1 MRPIVIALGAVA
13 GVVAFNVV
21 ALGLEAIPGGF
32 AYGAGVTVPA
42 EMSVAMSRVYAVTS
56 GAIGGLVAHH
66 QFTGSEFDDGS
77 TGRQIVIVGAGAVA
91 GAALFN
97 VLSAPLG
104 TVPLAGGALAPVA
117 VDVALGS
124 RLIAV
129 SAMSGGALAA
139 TWLYDRWTGYRSD
152 YRYLTTLAVGAIA
165 GVAVGNVITAGTLG
179 VPPYYVGAGVA
190 NEAGPL
196 ASAATQAASRVYV
209 LGSAAIGAF
218 LADYFYRH

>member
-1 MRPIVIALGAVA
+1 MFAQDFRPRPRPPTPRARTAVLLATAMSLALLSSPVQAQPAAPAKPAFAAPTAASHDMRPIVIALGAVA

-42 EMSVAMSRVYAVTS
+42 EMSVAMSRVYAVSS

-117 VDVALGS
+117 VNVALGS

-139 TWLYDRWTGYRSD
+139 TWLYDRWTGYRS
-152 YRYLTTLAVGAIA
+152 
-165 GVAVGNVITAGTLG
+165 
-179 VPPYYVGAGVA
+179 
-190 NEAGPL
+190 
-196 ASAATQAASRVYV
+196 
-209 LGSAAIGAF
+209 
-218 LADYFYRH
+218 